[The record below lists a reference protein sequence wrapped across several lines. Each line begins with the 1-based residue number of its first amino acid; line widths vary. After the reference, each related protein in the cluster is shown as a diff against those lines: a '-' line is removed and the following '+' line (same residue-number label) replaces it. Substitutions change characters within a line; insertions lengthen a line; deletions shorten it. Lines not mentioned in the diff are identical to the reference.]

1 MSITNLKLKVEILMQ
16 DRMDKIRDGEIR
28 LNVSNQFDEVVLEEA
43 LANMGDFEALA
54 ARWISEGVA
63 VDSVDAMAWAH
74 QLASPR
80 EDDYI
85 ANID

>member
-16 DRMDKIRDGEIR
+16 DRMDKIREGEIR
-28 LNVSNQFDEVVLEEA
+28 LSVSNQFDEVVLEEA

-54 ARWISEGVA
+54 TRWISEGVA
-63 VDSVDAMAWAH
+63 VDSVDVMVWAH

-80 EDDYI
+80 AADHI